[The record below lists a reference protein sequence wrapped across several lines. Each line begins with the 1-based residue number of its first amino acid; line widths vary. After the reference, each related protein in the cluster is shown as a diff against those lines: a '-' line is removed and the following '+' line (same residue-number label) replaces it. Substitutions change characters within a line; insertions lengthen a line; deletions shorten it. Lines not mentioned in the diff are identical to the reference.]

1 MKFIEKGGFYLL
13 YIYVYYE
20 ELERG
25 LKFVKQNKKFIKTYF
40 LKDISPK
47 VRRTSTNQL
56 QINIS
61 AEPIYRTRDEFIE
74 LLMEKVREGL
84 MRQLQ
89 KAEKRLKE
97 IEEKKLLLKQQNA
110 LSEKIISQKI
120 Q

>member
-1 MKFIEKGGFYLL
+1 
-13 YIYVYYE
+13 
-20 ELERG
+20 
-25 LKFVKQNKKFIKTYF
+25 
-40 LKDISPK
+40 
-47 VRRTSTNQL
+47 
-56 QINIS
+56 
-61 AEPIYRTRDEFIE
+61 
-74 LLMEKVREGL
+74 MEKVREGL